1 MAPEQTIDELATATG
16 TTSRTI
22 RSFQTQGLLD
32 PPILRGRTG
41 YYGPEH
47 VGVLEAILRLQ
58 AQGFSLQSLQV
69 LFSALERGDTLAD
82 VLGLAAPLVDGRP
95 EEGDS
100 AELYAFPDMVPA
112 TSRRPAGRP
121 RLLSVVPTTVW
132 SETRAS

>member
-1 MAPEQTIDELATATG
+1 MAPEQTIDELARATG
-16 TTSRTI
+16 TTGRTI
-22 RSFQTQGLLD
+22 RSFQSQGLLD
-32 PPILRGRTG
+32 PPVLRGRTG

-47 VGVLEAILRLQ
+47 VGILEAILRLQ

-69 LFSALERGDTLAD
+69 LFSALRRGDSLAD
-82 VLGLAAPLVDGRP
+82 VVGLAAPLADSRP

-100 AELYAFPDMVPA
+100 AELYAFPEVVAA
-112 TSRRPAGRP
+112 TSRRPTARP

>member
-1 MAPEQTIDELATATG
+1 MASEQTIDELASATG

-22 RSFQTQGLLD
+22 RSFQSLGLLD
-32 PPILRGRTG
+32 PPVLRGRTG
-41 YYGPEH
+41 YYGAEH

-69 LFSALERGDTLAD
+69 LFTALSRGDSLAD

-100 AELYAFPDMVPA
+100 AELYAFPEVVP
-112 TSRRPAGRP
+112 TSRRPAARP